1 MKNFERIM
9 RILAVCWM
17 AAIFMF
23 SAQPADESQK
33 LSDGVSYRLVSVID
47 NVAHKNW
54 NDEKKEELA
63 QIIDYPVRKAAHMSE
78 YALLTLLTFGAVC
91 TKKASG
97 GI

>member
-33 LSDGVSYRLVSVID
+33 LSDGVSYRLVSG
-47 NVAHKNW
+47 
-54 NDEKKEELA
+54 
-63 QIIDYPVRKAAHMSE
+63 YR
-78 YALLTLLTFGAVC
+78 
-91 TKKASG
+91 
-97 GI
+97 

>member
-33 LSDGVSYRLVSVID
+33 LSDGVSYRLVSVIGR
-47 NVAHKNW
+47 VAHDYW
-54 NDEKKEELA
+54 NDAKEGELGP
-63 QIIDYPVRKAAHMSE
+63 IIDYRVRKAALMC
-78 YALLTLLTFGAVC
+78 A
-91 TKKASG
+91 
-97 GI
+97 